1 MPPKRPHPT
10 HFLAIPL
17 VTALSRPQ
25 LTASLARFA
34 ADVAN
39 SSACEAANVH
49 AAFLLSAI
57 RPVTTLH
64 LTLGVMHLPNQA
76 RVTAA
81 SEFLKA
87 LDLASLLREAAER
100 AREGVDPQSE
110 KTPNTAASRD
120 AKADG
125 LERSPVGVTPTD
137 STSGAHRLPPFSRD
151 QLPEASISPSA
162 EGVRGGER
170 LAGAFSDGNTSIP
183 GSETIPI
190 SPLPLV
196 KAREST
202 SRSSAHDTD
211 TDDGLKRTINSMQ
224 PPAGTPNSSS
234 VLICLRGL
242 HSMHAAHSTSILYA
256 APHDSSGRLY
266 PFCLSVRQ
274 AFGDAGFMIEEDRGL
289 KLHAT
294 TLNTLYAREKRRESS
309 MSTEKGSEAIVGEDD
324 EDAGGGADSTV
335 KQKDERGK
343 EEETAQDGDRHA
355 AAGGLSKKQG
365 WRKRARAPRIDARA
379 LMEKWKDEAWGV
391 VELERLVICEM
402 GAKEDSSG
410 EIRYKEVVEAIVPVP

>member
-1 MPPKRPHPT
+1 MHPKRPHPT

-17 VTALSRPQ
+17 ATALSRPQ

-39 SSACEAANVH
+39 SSACGAANVR
-49 AAFLLSAI
+49 ATFLLSAI

-81 SEFLKA
+81 SEFLKG

-100 AREGVDPQSE
+100 ARAGVVDLQSE
-110 KTPNTAASRD
+110 KTPSTAASRD
-120 AKADG
+120 AKVDG
-125 LERSPVGVTPTD
+125 LERSPAGVTPAD
-137 STSGAHRLPPFSRD
+137 STSGARRIPPFGRD
-151 QLPEASISPSA
+151 QLPEASISPSTK
-162 EGVRGGER
+162 GVRGGES
-170 LAGAFSDGNTSIP
+170 LAEAFSDGNTSIP
-183 GSETIPI
+183 ESGG
-190 SPLPLV
+190 
-196 KAREST
+196 EST
-202 SRSSAHDTD
+202 LRSSAHDTA
-211 TDDGLKRTINSMQ
+211 TDDGLRRTINSMR
-224 PPAGTPNSSS
+224 PPTGTPNSSP
-234 VLICLRGL
+234 VLISLRGL

-294 TLNTLYAREKRRESS
+294 TLNTLYALEERREG
-309 MSTEKGSEAIVGEDD
+309 STTTERGPEAIVREDD
-324 EDAGGGADSTV
+324 DDAGGGVELTV
-335 KQKDERGK
+335 KQKGERGK
-343 EEETAQDGDRHA
+343 GGETTQDRGPHA
-355 AAGGLSKKQG
+355 AAGGLGKRQG

-379 LMEKWKDEAWGV
+379 LLEKWKDEAWGL

-410 EIRYKEVVEAIVPVP
+410 EVRYKEVVEAIVPVP